1 MVEYGKSELDHIT
14 GRDPVMKTLAERFG
28 YLEKGMTEDVFVA
41 LVESIVGQMLSNK
54 AAGTLCGRLKNIVGE
69 FTPAALAA
77 HSAEEIKSCGISR
90 RKAECILALA
100 QDTLEGKYDFSS
112 LETLSDEKVIEF
124 LTQIKGVGRWTAEM
138 IAEFSLGRK
147 NVFSETDVAL
157 RNGIMQ
163 AHGYKTLSK
172 RRFAALKKK

>member
-90 RKAECILALA
+90 
-100 QDTLEGKYDFSS
+100 SVS
-112 LETLSDEKVIEF
+112 LPWRRI
-124 LTQIKGVGRWTAEM
+124 RWRGSMT
-138 IAEFSLGRK
+138 SR
-147 NVFSETDVAL
+147 
-157 RNGIMQ
+157 RW
-163 AHGYKTLSK
+163 K
-172 RRFAALKKK
+172 RCPTKK

>member
-77 HSAEEIKSCGISR
+77 HSAGGDK
-90 RKAECILALA
+90 K
-100 QDTLEGKYDFSS
+100 
-112 LETLSDEKVIEF
+112 
-124 LTQIKGVGRWTAEM
+124 
-138 IAEFSLGRK
+138 
-147 NVFSETDVAL
+147 L
-157 RNGIMQ
+157 RD
-163 AHGYKTLSK
+163 
-172 RRFAALKKK
+172 FAAQSGVYPCLGAGYVGGEV

>member
-69 FTPAALAA
+69 FPPPT
-77 HSAEEIKSCGISR
+77 HWR
-90 RKAECILALA
+90 RI
-100 QDTLEGKYDFSS
+100 
-112 LETLSDEKVIEF
+112 
-124 LTQIKGVGRWTAEM
+124 
-138 IAEFSLGRK
+138 
-147 NVFSETDVAL
+147 
-157 RNGIMQ
+157 
-163 AHGYKTLSK
+163 
-172 RRFAALKKK
+172 RRRR